1 MDNIS
6 KSSNI
11 VKSSNITTSSGNIAK
26 SNSNS
31 SKGSILAFPSE
42 EVVLREGEESN
53 VMYKILS
60 GNAEVYLGYGTE
72 NESLLGLLG
81 KGSCFGEFGLLLHEK
96 SPYTVIAYS
105 DLVLYKV
112 TEDKVDEFIR
122 ENHVNILN
130 MMRSMA
136 KTMLLM
142 QSHITQL
149 TQELD
154 QRNKVNDR
162 IINRNKDMLKRYIYS
177 R

>member
-1 MDNIS
+1 MDNIAR
-6 KSSNI
+6 SSNI
-11 VKSSNITTSSGNIAK
+11 VKSSNITTSSDNIAK

-31 SKGSILAFPSE
+31 SKGSILALPSE
-42 EVVLREGEESN
+42 EVVLNEGEESN

-112 TEDKVDEFIR
+112 SEDKVGEFIR

>member
-1 MDNIS
+1 MENIA
-6 KSSNI
+6 KSSNATT
-11 VKSSNITTSSGNIAK
+11 SSGNITASSGNIAK
-26 SNSNS
+26 SSNNSKS
-31 SKGSILAFPSE
+31 SILAFPSE

-112 TEDKVDEFIR
+112 TEDKVGEFIR

>member
-1 MDNIS
+1 MENIA
-6 KSSNI
+6 KSSNATT
-11 VKSSNITTSSGNIAK
+11 SSGNITASSGNIAK
-26 SNSNS
+26 SSNV
-31 SKGSILAFPSE
+31 SKSSILAFPSE

-96 SPYTVIAYS
+96 SPYTIIAYS

-112 TEDKVDEFIR
+112 TEDKVGEFIR

>member
-1 MDNIS
+1 MDNIAR
-6 KSSNI
+6 SSNI
-11 VKSSNITTSSGNIAK
+11 VKSCNATTSSSNNSK
-26 SNSNS
+26 S
-31 SKGSILAFPSE
+31 SILALPSE
-42 EVVLREGEESN
+42 KVVLREGEESN

-112 TEDKVDEFIR
+112 TEDKVGEFIR

-162 IINRNKDMLKRYIYS
+162 IINRNKDMLKRYIYN

>member
-1 MDNIS
+1 MDNIAR
-6 KSSNI
+6 SSNI
-11 VKSSNITTSSGNIAK
+11 VKSSNITTSSDNVA
-26 SNSNS
+26 NS
-31 SKGSILAFPSE
+31 SRNISKSSILALPSE

-60 GNAEVYLGYGTE
+60 GNAEVYLGYSTE

-112 TEDKVDEFIR
+112 TEDKVGEFIR